1 MGFNSGFKG
10 LKCFYILRLMSDTL
24 HDLFSYLNTV
34 GFLTLC
40 RPKLNLADKVFFLTS
55 NTKFS
60 LNSVE

>member
-1 MGFNSGFKG
+1 
-10 LKCFYILRLMSDTL
+10 MSDTL